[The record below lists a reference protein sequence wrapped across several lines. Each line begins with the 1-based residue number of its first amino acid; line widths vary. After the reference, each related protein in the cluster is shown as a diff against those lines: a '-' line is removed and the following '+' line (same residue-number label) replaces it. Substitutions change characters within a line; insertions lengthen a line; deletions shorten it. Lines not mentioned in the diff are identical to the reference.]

1 MIRKEALREVL
12 LEGRRLNSERY
23 YEHCRVNQ
31 VKTFY
36 FFCLGLSS
44 GSSNAALS
52 STELNEFILDELR
65 SRRVAVNDQFNPQGW
80 FGQAWTDWKNPS
92 KNERYF
98 REEYY
103 DVLIRT
109 GDDPYLYQINPEY
122 FAVVKEI
129 FKEFEAGPKR
139 PGAGQRKEHVVAA
152 P

>member
-1 MIRKEALREVL
+1 MVRKDALQEVL

-23 YEHCRVNQ
+23 YEHCRVNH

-36 FFCLGLSS
+36 FFCLRLSS
-44 GSSNAALS
+44 GPSNTALS

-65 SRRVAVNDQFNPQGW
+65 SRRVAVSDQFNPQGW

-92 KNERYF
+92 KNERHF

-122 FAVVKEI
+122 FVMVKEI
-129 FKEFEAGPKR
+129 FKEFEAGPKP
-139 PGAGQRKEHVVAA
+139 PGAGH
-152 P
+152 

>member
-23 YEHCRVNQ
+23 YEHCRVNH

-36 FFCLGLSS
+36 FFCLRLSS
-44 GSSNAALS
+44 GPSNTALS

-65 SRRVAVNDQFNPQGW
+65 SRRVAVNEQFNPQGW

-109 GDDPYLYQINPEY
+109 GDNPYLYQINPEY
-122 FAVVKEI
+122 FAMVKEI
-129 FKEFEAGPKR
+129 FKEFEAGPKP
-139 PGAGQRKEHVVAA
+139 PGAGQ
-152 P
+152 